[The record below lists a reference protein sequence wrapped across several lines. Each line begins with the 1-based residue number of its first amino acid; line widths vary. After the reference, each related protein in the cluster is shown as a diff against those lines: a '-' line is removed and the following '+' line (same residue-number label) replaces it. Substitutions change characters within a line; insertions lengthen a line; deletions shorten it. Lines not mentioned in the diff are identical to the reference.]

1 LAGREEEDWDIT
13 GDAVIKKD
21 DIAKIAKNTVF
32 LNVATVVTRGLS
44 FITSMVIAR
53 YLGESGF
60 GRYTFALCFAGM
72 FVILTDLGLGYL
84 TVREV
89 ARDNS
94 LAGRYLG
101 HNLVIRTAFGAITFA
116 LIFIAVAVMD
126 YPPEVE
132 TAVHI
137 LAFFTIMKCVG
148 SSFGAILM
156 AFERMGLVAL
166 LDVIISALIL
176 GGILGGIYLKFD
188 LISLIRVYPAAVMV
202 YICLSFI
209 LVVRTCARPEYAFD
223 FSFAWN
229 LIRSSFPF
237 ALTSIFLIVMT
248 NIDTVMLKT
257 MKGDIPAG
265 YYGVTRALISALVF
279 IPANFTTVLYPVFSR
294 CYQSSK
300 DSLIKYYEQSFRLLL
315 IMALPIAVGGT
326 IVADRI
332 IVLFYGQAYSPA
344 TPSLQI
350 MIWAL
355 AIQYVSAVTGILML
369 AVNRQKSVTW
379 LSFAAMALNI
389 VLNAILIPRYSS
401 VGASIATL
409 AAYAL
414 IFILILN
421 IISRHIHRLSLWQV
435 VPRPLLAALL
445 MGVFAW
451 ALKDANVFL
460 TIALSAAFY
469 LAMLCALRVIRR
481 SDMDLLRQLF
491 KSDTCP
497 G

>member
-1 LAGREEEDWDIT
+1 MIS
-13 GDAVIKKD
+13 ID

-32 LNVATVVTRGLS
+32 LNVATVVSRCLS

-53 YLGESGF
+53 HLGEVGF

-72 FVILTDLGLGYL
+72 FVILTDLGLSYL

-89 ARDNS
+89 ARDRAM
-94 LAGRYLG
+94 AGIYLG
-101 HNLVIRTAFGAITFA
+101 HNLVIRTAFGVITFA
-116 LIFIAVAVMD
+116 LIFIAVTVMD

-148 SSFGAILM
+148 SSFGAIFM

-176 GGILGGIYLKFD
+176 GGILGGIYLKCD

-202 YICLSFI
+202 YIGLSFI

-229 LIRSSFPF
+229 LIRKSFPF
-237 ALTSIFLIVMT
+237 ALTSIFLIILT

-279 IPANFTTVLYPVFSR
+279 VPANFTTVLYPVFSR
-294 CYQSSK
+294 FYQSSK

-315 IMALPIAVGGT
+315 IMALPIAAGGM
-326 IVADRI
+326 IVANGI

-355 AIQYVSAVTGILML
+355 AIQYVSSVTSILML

-379 LSFAAMALNI
+379 VSFAAMVLNI
-389 VLNAILIPRYSS
+389 ILNMMLIPRYSY

-409 AAYAL
+409 ISFA
-414 IFILILN
+414 FILVLLFY
-421 IISRHIHRLSLWQV
+421 IISRNIHRLSLGRII
-435 VPRPLLAALL
+435 PRPLLAALL
-445 MGVFAW
+445 MGVFAYV
-451 ALKDANVFL
+451 LRDANVFL
-460 TIALSAAFY
+460 VIALSAAFY
-469 LAMLCALRVIRR
+469 LVMLYVLREIRR
-481 SDMDLLRQLF
+481 SDIDLIRQLF